1 MLRKILLAVVSYVK
15 ANKPG
20 LKDIRGVN
28 DRKPERTQKFLRS
41 AIGRVNV
48 RDRGVGHRSGTF
60 YGSEEGAD
68 GGALFLEQ
76 THPALSASK
85 CDQLTDG
92 LQSFAIFG
100 TV

>member
-1 MLRKILLAVVSYVK
+1 MLRKFLLAVVSFVK

-48 RDRGVGHRSGTF
+48 RDRGVGHCNGTLIGPTKVLTAAHCF
-60 YGSEEGAD
+60 SNKHNRRWA
-68 GGALFLEQ
+68 
-76 THPALSASK
+76 HPSK
-85 CDQLTDG
+85 INYLAAYSC
-92 LQSFAIFG
+92 S
-100 TV
+100 